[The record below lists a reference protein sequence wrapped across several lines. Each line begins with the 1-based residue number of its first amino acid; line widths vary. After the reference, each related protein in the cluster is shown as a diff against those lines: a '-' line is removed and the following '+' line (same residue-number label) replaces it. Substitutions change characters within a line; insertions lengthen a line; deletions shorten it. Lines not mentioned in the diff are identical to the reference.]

1 MTKAF
6 KLNNVPAV
14 LRSVHVINASTIPM
28 GERAKPTKVFEVEL
42 VLDIDP
48 VDAMSGVE
56 FLFLDADAW
65 CKMVAGTE
73 GENAGEDR
81 HARTKLPDQDMVLT
95 YGEKKDMTTVA
106 SGVAAIKKKAV
117 LGVNDEGKVK
127 LVLKPRVKLEA
138 SQMVE
143 ACMLIE
149 ADMRVSM
156 TESTQ
161 QLPLIDDVPPEEPGE
176 STKNE
181 TTKKKAAKGK
191 KAAEKTNVVPIR
203 ASDAK
208 AQDAADKLNAE
219 ADEEDPFEETASNHL

>member
-1 MTKAF
+1 
-6 KLNNVPAV
+6 
-14 LRSVHVINASTIPM
+14 
-28 GERAKPTKVFEVEL
+28 
-42 VLDIDP
+42 
-48 VDAMSGVE
+48 
-56 FLFLDADAW
+56 
-65 CKMVAGTE
+65 
-73 GENAGEDR
+73 
-81 HARTKLPDQDMVLT
+81 
-95 YGEKKDMTTVA
+95 
-106 SGVAAIKKKAV
+106 
-117 LGVNDEGKVK
+117 
-127 LVLKPRVKLEA
+127 VKLEA